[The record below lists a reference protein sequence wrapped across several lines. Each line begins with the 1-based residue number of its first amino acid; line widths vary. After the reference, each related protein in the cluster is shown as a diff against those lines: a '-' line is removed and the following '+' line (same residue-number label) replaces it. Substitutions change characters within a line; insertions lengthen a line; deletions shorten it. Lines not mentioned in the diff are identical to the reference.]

1 MGYEILGLIATAGLG
16 FATVL
21 IFRPASYWSRMAL
34 GAAVG
39 LLMWLVKV
47 TTIWYSYRA

>member
-1 MGYEILGLIATAGLG
+1 MGGDLINLVVCAVLG

-21 IFRPASYWSRMAL
+21 IFQPERFWVRI
-34 GAAVG
+34 AVGGGMG

-47 TTIWYSYRA
+47 TTIWWSYHA

>member
-1 MGYEILGLIATAGLG
+1 MLSELINLVMCAALGC
-16 FATVL
+16 ATVL
-21 IFRPASYWSRMAL
+21 IFQPERFWARMAV
-34 GAAVG
+34 GAGMG